1 MGKGGLS
8 VYVTPQPIKILL
20 YGSIFTKV
28 FRAVLH
34 RCDG

>member
-1 MGKGGLS
+1 MGSLFM
-8 VYVTPQPIKILL
+8 TPQPIKILL

-34 RCDG
+34 RSDR